1 MQASTYKNKKHKN
14 YISRGEKKKKKK
26 VEIKVEGEG
35 NLFHQMRSSNFH
47 QIRPIPC
54 TNIVKKYPQK
64 MQTNFNSPFHCGSL
78 EIAQVKRNVP

>member
-14 YISRGEKKKKKK
+14 YISRGEKKKKKE
-26 VEIKVEGEG
+26 EIKVGEG
-35 NLFHQMRSSNFH
+35 NFFHQMRSTNFH

-64 MQTNFNSPFHCGSL
+64 MQSEKKCPMKSSTTSTK
-78 EIAQVKRNVP
+78 IY